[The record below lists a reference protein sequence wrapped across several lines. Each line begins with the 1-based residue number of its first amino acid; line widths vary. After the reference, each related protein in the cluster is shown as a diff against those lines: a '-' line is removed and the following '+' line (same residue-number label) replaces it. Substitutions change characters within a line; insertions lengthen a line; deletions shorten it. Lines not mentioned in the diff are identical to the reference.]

1 MILTNAQEKGL
12 KEVLTRHK
20 NGEKYATIAG
30 YAGTGK
36 TTLVKFI
43 IAALDVDPEEV
54 AYVSYTGKA
63 AEVLRKKG
71 NTNAMTTHK
80 LLYDSRP
87 KKDGGFIRIPKPE
100 LEYSIIVV
108 DEVSMLPKSMVDL
121 LLRHRVFVIFL
132 GDPFQLPQIDK
143 NESHDILDHPHVF
156 LDQIMRQAEESEIIR
171 LTMKIRA
178 GEAIPFTKGNE
189 VLVAPR
195 KDLVTGHLTWA
206 DQILCATN
214 ATRIAINNQMREI
227 LGFHSDI
234 PESGEK
240 LICLRNYWDDLSE
253 DGEAALV
260 NGITGIIENPF
271 ETFIQAPGW
280 IKMRNHRLP
289 IICGDFIADDG
300 SVFSSVDMDKKMIQT
315 GEKCIDWREAY
326 ALNRI
331 KMKIGDIVPREFAY
345 GYAITTHKSQG
356 SEWEKVLVLEERF
369 PFDKKEHA
377 RWLYT
382 AATRA
387 SSRLVVI
394 RED

>member
-1 MILTNAQEKGL
+1 MQLTLEQEKAL
-12 KEVLTRHK
+12 KVILQKYK
-20 NGEKYATIAG
+20 NHEKYVTICG
-30 YAGTGK
+30 YAGVGK
-36 TTLVKFI
+36 STLVKFAI
-43 IAALDVDPEEV
+43 DALQVNPERIAYACF
-54 AYVSYTGKA
+54 TGKA

-71 NTNAMTTHK
+71 NKNAVTLHK
-80 LLYDSRP
+80 LLYDSHP
-87 KKDGGFIRIPKPE
+87 KKDGGFIRIPKAS
-100 LEYSIIVV
+100 LNYDIVVV
-108 DEVSMLPKSMVDL
+108 DEISLAPRSMLEML
-121 LLRHRVFVIFL
+121 LKHNVFCIFI
-132 GDPFQLPQIDK
+132 GDNFQLPQISKD
-143 NESHDILDHPHVF
+143 ESHDFLDHPDIF
-156 LDQIMRQAEESEIIR
+156 LSKIMRQAEESEIIR

-178 GEAIPFTKGNE
+178 GEAIPYTKGNE

-227 LGFHSDI
+227 LGFHSDT

-253 DGEAALV
+253 DGEASLV
-260 NGITGIIENPF
+260 NGMTGVIENPF
-271 ETFIQAPGW
+271 ETFVQAPGW
-280 IKMRNHRLP
+280 IKMKNHRLP
-289 IICGDFIADDG
+289 IICGNFIADDG

-326 ALNRI
+326 ALNRV

-356 SEWEKVLVLEERF
+356 SEWDRVLVLEEQF
-369 PFDKKEHA
+369 PFDKKEHS

-387 SSRLVVI
+387 AEKLVLV
-394 RED
+394 RD